1 MWNTYILVCFC
12 VHKCSLLPFICFSD
26 LIGFPFHMLSWMWSS
41 CAYVL
46 PRKTLALPQ
55 LQVWREGRESSDAL
69 PDWPRNGLDLVF
81 HTMFQVSRPSL
92 KGSRLGVLAWFV
104 SKKGNPL
111 VFLSLSSPISTSK
124 PFPIFPCHAYNFSYT
139 HIKLAVSCLLLF
151 CSLLLTCPSGLLGF
165 VKSCWLSMMASRL
178 HFVVTPRPILQNRGH
193 AAHKRQILSSSFTIT
208 SWPGFSLQQITPHL
222 LSLSISCLIFLCL
235 CLYRTSSLH
244 NQSNS

>member
-1 MWNTYILVCFC
+1 MWNKHLLICCCF
-12 VHKCSLLPFICFSD
+12 HRCSTRLSICFSD
-26 LIGFPFHMLSWMWSS
+26 LIGFPFHLPSWIWSS

-46 PRKTLALPQ
+46 LRKPLAVPK
-55 LQVWREGRESSDAL
+55 LQVWREGKEVFRCL

-92 KGSRLGVLAWFV
+92 KGGLQGVLAWFV

-124 PFPIFPCHAYNFSYT
+124 PFPIFPCRPYNFSYT
-139 HIKLAVSCLLLF
+139 HIKSAVSCLLLC

-165 VKSCWLSMMASRL
+165 LKSCWFSMMASRL

-208 SWPGFSLQQITPHL
+208 LWPSFSLQQITPHP
-222 LSLSISCLIFLCL
+222 LSLSVSCLIFFCL
-235 CLYRTSSLH
+235 SL
-244 NQSNS
+244 SLSA